1 MAGGQESLSMDN
13 RNLIL
18 AIAISG
24 IILVVWNMM
33 FPPPEPPVEGAPV
46 ATAPA
51 QPGQPSQAT
60 NLPTATPPQ
69 GGQAVVP
76 PSSAAISDAQAQTI
90 NQQALLAADP
100 RIQVRSDRV
109 TGSISLK
116 GGRFD
121 DVVLNNYNVNLNDE
135 SEKVRVLAPK
145 GQVGSYFAEYGW
157 VAQGLTADQLPG
169 PDTLWQASARELT
182 PENPVTLTWDNGNGL
197 TFTRTISLD
206 ANFMFTIAQRVKNNS
221 NGAIVLNPYA
231 LLSRW
236 ETPAVTGFFILHE
249 GLLGVLDG
257 TLTEVDYDELVDDGP
272 IKATS
277 TGGWLGMTDKYW
289 LAALVPA
296 QDAAINARFTYSNDG
311 GTDKYQ
317 TDYLGPQ
324 TIVAPG
330 AEVVSENRLF
340 AGAKEVLLLDSYTDD
355 EGISRFDL
363 AIDFGW
369 FYFLTKPIFYALNFF
384 NTLIGSFGIGILLL
398 TVMIKLAFFP
408 LANKSYRAM
417 AKMRSIQPELKELQ
431 ARFKDNKTQLNQEM
445 MALYKR
451 TGANPAAGCLPIVV
465 QIPVF
470 FALYKVLFVSIESRH
485 APFFGWIQDLS
496 APDPTSMF
504 NLFGLIPWTPPD
516 FLMIGVW
523 PLIMGLTM
531 FMQQRLNPQPTD
543 PVQAKVF
550 MLMPIFFTF
559 LLAPFPA
566 GLVIYWA
573 WNNSLSIA
581 QQWTIMKRMGVK

>member
-1 MAGGQESLSMDN
+1 MDN

-18 AIAISG
+18 AIALSG
-24 IILVVWNMM
+24 IILVGWNIM
-33 FPPPEPPVEGAPV
+33 FPPPEAPTEAQMQTVAEGTVQPGEP
-46 ATAPA
+46 ATATNVPA
-51 QPGQPSQAT
+51 
-60 NLPTATPPQ
+60 ATPPQ
-69 GGQAVVP
+69 GGEAVMP
-76 PSSAAISDAQAQTI
+76 PTIAAAPAESNAVTQQT
-90 NQQALLAADP
+90 LLARDA
-100 RIQVRSDRV
+100 RIQVRSDRI
-109 TGSISLK
+109 TGSITLK

-135 SEKVRVLAPK
+135 TEKVRILAPK
-145 GQVGSYFAEYGW
+145 GQTGSYFAEYGW
-157 VAQGLTADQLPG
+157 VGQGLSANQLPG
-169 PDTLWQASARELT
+169 PDTLWQTNARELT
-182 PENPVTLTWDNGNGL
+182 PENPITLTWDNASGL
-197 TFTRTISLD
+197 VFTRTISLD
-206 ANFMFTIAQRVKNNS
+206 QDFMFTINQRVKNNT
-221 NGAIVLNPYA
+221 GAAVVLNPYA

-236 ETPAVTGFFILHE
+236 ETPEVTGFFILHE

-257 TLTEVDYDELVDDGP
+257 TLNELDYDELKDDGATN
-272 IKATS
+272 ATS

-296 QDAAINARFTYSNDG
+296 QNAAINARFFYNNDN

-324 TIVAPG
+324 LVVAPG

-340 AGAKEVLLLDSYTDD
+340 AGAKEVTLLDRYTDN

-369 FYFLTKPIFYALNFF
+369 FYFLTKPIFYALNYF
-384 NTLIGSFGIGILLL
+384 NGVFGSFGIGILLL

-451 TGANPAAGCLPIVV
+451 TGANPAAGCLPIVI

-485 APFFGWIQDLS
+485 APFFGWIHDLS
-496 APDPTSMF
+496 APDPTTVF

-523 PLIMGLTM
+523 PLIMGLSM
-531 FMQQRLNPQPTD
+531 FIQQRLNPQPTD
-543 PVQAKVF
+543 AVQAKVF
-550 MLMPIFFTF
+550 MFMPIFFTF